1 MKFIDRPLPL
11 PSEAYDRALERMTG
25 RLRRLPGLTGLYR
38 LGSIKDPG
46 ISDID
51 LLAVFEDHYATRFDP
66 RRHLTRTDRYLF
78 AHRLFGLC
86 ERDFQCLM
94 SRPSFFCLTP
104 LFGPAPLEARPGNG
118 AGDEIRTQV
127 ALEYLIGLWISFAMQ
142 KKMATIKLRSLF
154 LQTNA
159 ALIDLEALKKKGSEL
174 YILAKQVRPWRKSW
188 FENPDRMALA
198 EWIVVLF
205 EALDR
210 EMRSLLHDYP
220 FYHQSGG
227 RYRLSGNV
235 TVLSGR
241 RIGYICR
248 TRGPFRSFPAPGSK
262 RIYNALNRLNSY
274 TFHFPVKDV
283 RIVPPLHEKLLMEHR
298 ARAHNRTHLPH
309 FAPLVSPLSLTP
321 Y

>member
-104 LFGPAPLEARPGNG
+104 LFGPAPPELGSDNG
-118 AGDEIRTQV
+118 TGSQIRTQI
-127 ALEYLIGLWISFAMQ
+127 ALEYLIGLWITLVMQ
-142 KKMATIKLRSLF
+142 KRMSTIKLRSLF
-154 LQTNA
+154 LQVNA
-159 ALIDLEALKKKGSEL
+159 ALIDLKALDRHGGEL
-174 YILAKQVRPWRKSW
+174 FALAKQVRQWRKSW
-188 FENPDRMALA
+188 VNDIGALA
-198 EWIVVLF
+198 QWIENLLD
-205 EALDR
+205 ALDR
-210 EMRSLLHDYP
+210 EMRSLLLDYP

-227 RYRLSGNV
+227 RYRLSANV
-235 TVLSGR
+235 TVLNDLR
-241 RIGYICR
+241 VGYVCR
-248 TRGPFRSFPAPGSK
+248 TRGPFRRFPAAGSK
-262 RIYNALNRLNSY
+262 RVYNALNRLHRY

-283 RIVPPLHEKLLMEHR
+283 RSVASLHEKFAQEHR
-298 ARAHNRTHLPH
+298 ARAHNRAHLPH
-309 FAPLVSPLSLTP
+309 FSPLASPLSLTP